1 MPISMKIRTRIEKPK
16 ILVID
21 DEVQLAELLRAVLES
36 AGLDVSVVYDAA
48 DAPERIQSFRPDI
61 ILSDVNMPEMRGDEL
76 LAILR
81 ESHIDIP
88 VILLT
93 GIDRTHIS
101 IHPDDRNPYLILYK
115 PIPHEVLIRCVEN
128 ALQFLEQKMINLELA
143 QELSSYL
150 PKSTPENSDSLI
162 ENALHRINDRRSA

>member
-1 MPISMKIRTRIEKPK
+1 MPISLRVRTRIQKPK

-21 DEVQLAELLRAVLES
+21 DEVQLAELLRAVLDS
-36 AGLDVSVVYDAA
+36 AGLDVSVIYDAA
-48 DAPERIQSFRPDI
+48 DAPERIQSFQPDI

-81 ESHIDIP
+81 EAKIDIP

-101 IHPDDRNPYLILYK
+101 IHPEDSNAFIILYK

-128 ALQFLEQKMINLELA
+128 ALNLLEQKMINDELA
-143 QELSSYL
+143 RELSSHL
-150 PKSTPENSDSLI
+150 PANAPLNSEALI
-162 ENALHRINDRRSA
+162 ASAIDRINDRRSA